1 MNMNVSDKFMV
12 TNHIVEINLHDKKYA
27 YTVILFDYV
36 FWAQNIE
43 SAIEWMK
50 SNFKGKWYYSGMLI
64 GIQLESDTIMFA
76 LRYS

>member
-1 MNMNVSDKFMV
+1 MSVSDKFMV
-12 TNHIVEINLHDKKYA
+12 TNHIVEINLQDKKYS

-36 FWAQNIE
+36 FWEQNIE

-64 GIQLESDTIMFA
+64 EIQLESDTIMFA